1 MANITG
7 VSIDIDLGISEA
19 MDEIAELKTS
29 LQTLNDDI
37 NIDVDVN
44 RDQLDKLKNDLD
56 NIDDEIEV
64 TKRVKE
70 TSVKGDGEDEGTDIT
85 PSKETLNEF
94 VGQDGP
100 QDRSRR
106 FRPSDAEEATTN
118 FRTSF
123 SQLENIAKDR
133 ERNDLVEG
141 LTIDVDDASKLL
153 AGRSPSASDPSG
165 GLHLEALDPK
175 GVSSLLGD
183 KGGDIFESDNK
194 VNEAIRPFR
203 RERRDYSSITGDKL
217 GGFIHPSVDRLE
229 KGEPRVDFDTSKG
242 IKIDKEDFR
251 REFGDLFDMDL
262 STTSDSSDSSDSSDG
277 SKSNRVSK
285 FLSNLL
291 PNLDKSVKS
300 DEDDFD
306 VGGGLR
312 KLIPTNMRMWYSV
325 LALMMPLLIAM
336 AGALAGVASAMGGV
350 AIAGGALIGLG
361 LVGHGEDM
369 GEAFSN
375 AKEQLSQLGKEI
387 FNVMQNPAKKFA
399 PIQEEIFAMIPGE
412 MTGLA
417 ESLEGITVFEDL
429 IKSSIK
435 GAIGWLEALVD
446 MFIENKDAVTDITE
460 TFGNLIG
467 HGIIDFFEYVI
478 GEGSNSQNALIQV
491 GHALKTILL
500 IIYNVSKAVSGLLIP
515 FQILFD
521 VLLFVSE
528 LLNNKVVMSVLSAIV
543 VFGVLVGTMVK
554 LNALMLAFGSG
565 AVLTGIF
572 NIIYAVG
579 GLTKAL
585 LGALGIASQLAVTL
599 GTIAALT
606 GAGILAVVGGVATYK
621 KLNSEMSVDS
631 GDRFSG
637 PASKMGG
644 GDTINNTNITVEGD
658 ADRGAREDMKDTYQ
672 DERSIEDTR
681 TYPQ

>member
-1 MANITG
+1 
-7 VSIDIDLGISEA
+7 
-19 MDEIAELKTS
+19 
-29 LQTLNDDI
+29 
-37 NIDVDVN
+37 
-44 RDQLDKLKNDLD
+44 
-56 NIDDEIEV
+56 
-64 TKRVKE
+64 
-70 TSVKGDGEDEGTDIT
+70 
-85 PSKETLNEF
+85 
-94 VGQDGP
+94 
-100 QDRSRR
+100 
-106 FRPSDAEEATTN
+106 
-118 FRTSF
+118 
-123 SQLENIAKDR
+123 
-133 ERNDLVEG
+133 
-141 LTIDVDDASKLL
+141 
-153 AGRSPSASDPSG
+153 
-165 GLHLEALDPK
+165 
-175 GVSSLLGD
+175 
-183 KGGDIFESDNK
+183 
-194 VNEAIRPFR
+194 
-203 RERRDYSSITGDKL
+203 
-217 GGFIHPSVDRLE
+217 
-229 KGEPRVDFDTSKG
+229 
-242 IKIDKEDFR
+242 
-251 REFGDLFDMDL
+251 
-262 STTSDSSDSSDSSDG
+262 
-277 SKSNRVSK
+277 
-285 FLSNLL
+285 
-291 PNLDKSVKS
+291 
-300 DEDDFD
+300 
-306 VGGGLR
+306 
-312 KLIPTNMRMWYSV
+312 MWYSV

-460 TFGNLIG
+460 TSGNLIG

-606 GAGILAVVGGVATYK
+606 GAGLLAVVGGVATYK